1 MISKTSGLR
10 SDHDQSVN
18 ITRAAKI
25 KVFCSTFKG
34 ITHVCVKLKTNDVN
48 PEKHIYFKYCCL
60 IF

>member
-1 MISKTSGLR
+1 M
-10 SDHDQSVN
+10 HDQSVN